1 MQFVWFWSFWHWSK
15 ESFRAG
21 RLLRSPLQG
30 IGSHWDEW
38 FCHEASERDLRSI
51 EETGRSEAA
60 QRQFIRWLARHW
72 TTEAHG
78 PENRMVAR
86 FVLAQLAHLPPFK
99 AWRAFENYRSNYGV
113 AGVSAIVL
121 AEQSRGEPE
130 DVRRIEAFILP
141 AESGDQPIASDGFQ
155 IADAELEAPRSA
167 AMSLLAGKRLLQFL
181 LLWIV
186 GGRRPYP
193 RWLRRALAAGWMA
206 VLGLILFLLFGPEP
220 GERLV
225 VLSASLGAL
234 WFLLLLFAAG
244 IITRESFRAWH
255 LGAQLKTRLGRSHV
269 RLRMNGGLTL
279 QGGSAGLPFCLNTL
293 LALYSMQPARA
304 RSSWIWS
311 RFFRNMRS
319 DAASWAATGVVTGT
333 GRITPVVI
341 EPKILACLRHGGVRH
356 LLSPNQSDGGQRAIR
371 RVSNATI
378 ATPRPQPL
386 PAPILVAAP
395 LGFAAERPS
404 LRNHPCGNIAQS
416 MMAFGGFFDR
426 WQVAAN
432 VFALAVSIVMLIA
445 LPDLRSLLLPHRPPV
460 AVEPASPSPYYLWV
474 SLDTKHPAYFSAVLD
489 SSYWSNRRSNIQQH
503 GGVIPSVRAE
513 FQLHRLTGVTA
524 AKEEDGVVWIE
535 RRRRFLSREFL
546 PGERVGH
553 YSIPYLTQLGH
564 EQH

>member
-51 EETGRSEAA
+51 EETGRSEAS
-60 QRQFIRWLARHW
+60 QRRFIRWLARHW

-78 PENRMVAR
+78 PQNRMIPR
-86 FVLAQLAHLPPFK
+86 FVLGQLAHLPPFK
-99 AWRAFENYRSNYGV
+99 AWRTFEKYRSNYGI
-113 AGVSAIVL
+113 AGVAAIVL
-121 AEQSRGEPE
+121 AEQSRGEPD
-130 DVRRIEAFILP
+130 DVRRIEALVLP
-141 AESGDQPIASDGFQ
+141 AESGDQSIASDGFQ
-155 IADAELEAPRSA
+155 IADGELEASRSA

-193 RWLRRALAAGWMA
+193 RWLRMALSIGWTA
-206 VLGLILFLLFGPEP
+206 VVALILFLLFGPEP

-225 VLSASLGAL
+225 LFGASLGAL
-234 WFLLLLFAAG
+234 WCMLMLIAAG
-244 IITRESFRAWH
+244 IVARESFRAWR
-255 LGAQLKTRLGRSHV
+255 LGAQLKMRLARSQV

-279 QGGSAGLPFCLNTL
+279 KGGSAGLPFCLNTL
-293 LALYSMQPARA
+293 LALYAVQPDCARH
-304 RSSWIWS
+304 SWIWS
-311 RFFRNMRS
+311 RFFRIMRS

-341 EPKILACLRHGGVRH
+341 EPKIRACLQHGGVRH
-356 LLSPNQSDGGQRAIR
+356 LLSPNQSDGGQQAIQ
-371 RVSNATI
+371 RVGNATV
-378 ATPRPQPL
+378 APAGLSLPRH
-386 PAPILVAAP
+386 PIIVAAP

-404 LRNHPCGNIAQS
+404 LRNYPCRNTAQS
-416 MMAFGGFFDR
+416 MMASGGFRDR
-426 WQVAAN
+426 WQIAAN
-432 VFALAVSIVMLIA
+432 VFALAISIVMLVA
-445 LPDLRSLLLPHRPPV
+445 LPDLRSLLLPHQPPV
-460 AVEPASPSPYYLWV
+460 AVEPASPSPYYLWI

-489 SSYWSNRRSNIQQH
+489 SGYWSNRRSNIQRH
-503 GGVIPSVRAE
+503 GGINPSVRAE

-553 YSIPYLTQLGH
+553 YSIAYLTQLGH